1 MPPYSRYSMEVVF
14 LCLVNERMLG
24 VRQYILIEIQ
34 SFREIREY
42 KMTLILNSSFHTA
55 MVQVVVGV
63 LP

>member
-1 MPPYSRYSMEVVF
+1 MDVVF
-14 LCLVNERMLG
+14 LCLVNERMLRI
-24 VRQYILIEIQ
+24 RQYILIEIQ